1 MWASSFIIHSLN
13 DSGHPSAGEPQFGPD
28 DPRRARVL
36 SVVDPRFAI
45 FNTANIIKPTLHI
58 LLFLF

>member
-1 MWASSFIIHSLN
+1 MGLSLYYFLN
-13 DSGHPSAGEPQFGPD
+13 NLGHPSAGEPQFGPD

-45 FNTANIIKPTLHI
+45 FIATNIINPT
-58 LLFLF
+58 